1 MSASLEIEF
10 LGTGT
15 STGVPVIGCSCA
27 VCLSDDPGN
36 NRLRSSVLIRCGETR
51 LLVDTSPDLRQ
62 QAFRS
67 GLTAIDAVLYT
78 HIHLDHVA
86 GFDEL
91 RAFCWSRQEPLPLYA
106 GPETMA
112 GLKQMFGWAFTNS
125 YIGYVR
131 PDPHIVTEPFQV
143 GALRVTPVPVRHGQV
158 EALGYIFESPDGA
171 RLGYIPDVK
180 EVPEA
185 SLVLLEGL
193 DLLVVDGLRKRGH
206 ETHFSLDEAFAL
218 FARVSPGQGYLTH
231 MSHEIDY
238 SSARKELPDKVDL
251 AFDGLVLTVTPTK
264 DNTPLLL

>member
-27 VCLSDDPGN
+27 VCTSKDPGN
-36 NRLRSSVLIRCGETR
+36 NRLRSSVLIRCGDIE
-51 LLVDTSPDLRQ
+51 LLVDTSTDLRQ
-62 QAFRS
+62 QVFRS

-91 RAFCWSRQEPLPLYA
+91 RAFCWGRQEPLPLYA

-131 PDPHIVTEPFQV
+131 PDPHIVEAPFQV
-143 GALRVTPVPVRHGQV
+143 GELWVTPVPVMHGQV
-158 EALGYIFESPDGA
+158 EALGYVFESPDGA

-185 SLVLLEGL
+185 SLALLEGL
-193 DLLVVDGLRKRGH
+193 DMLVVDGLRKREH

-218 FARVSPGQGYLTH
+218 FDRVSPAQSYLTH
-231 MSHEIDY
+231 LSHEIDY
-238 SSARKELPDKVDL
+238 SSVRRELPDKVDL
-251 AFDGLVLTVTPTK
+251 ACDGLVLSVTPTIF
-264 DNTPLLL
+264 NTPFLL